1 MPHVSGQRVLLREYQ
16 MEDLPY
22 ARLWVN
28 DPETTAM
35 LSHRFLPAQSWEDT
49 EAYFR
54 SVVEDRNPGYH
65 FVIAQK
71 EDGAY
76 LGQIDLFSLQQVDRH
91 AELGIVIGEA
101 KHRGKGYGREAIG
114 LLLGYAFDHCNL
126 NRVHLTA
133 LADNLQGIRC
143 YEACGFVREGV
154 LRQHSYMNGAY
165 RDLVQMGVLREDW
178 RKRG

>member
-1 MPHVSGQRVLLREYQ
+1 MPHVVGEQILLREYQ

-22 ARLWVN
+22 ARIWVN

-35 LSHRFLPAQSWEDT
+35 LSPRFLPPQSWEDT

-65 FVIAQK
+65 FVIARK
-71 EDGAY
+71 EDSAY
-76 LGQIDLFSLQQVDRH
+76 LGQIDLFALQQVYRH

-101 KHRGKGYGREAIG
+101 HNRNKGYGREAIE
-114 LLLGYAFDHCNL
+114 LLLGYAFDSCNL
-126 NRVHLTA
+126 NRVHLAA
-133 LADNLQGIRC
+133 LADNLRGIHC

-154 LRQHSYMNGAY
+154 LRQHCYLNGAY
-165 RDLVQMGVLREDW
+165 HDMVQMGVLREDW
-178 RKRG
+178 RKR